1 MEEIHKHFINKSKN
15 GVIMEDIVDY
25 KLPLGPIGWLAH
37 ILFVK
42 FKVRQIFKYREQALD
57 KIFNTES

>member
-1 MEEIHKHFINKSKN
+1 
-15 GVIMEDIVDY
+15 MEDIVDY

-37 ILFVK
+37 VLFVK

-57 KIFNTES
+57 KIFNTKS